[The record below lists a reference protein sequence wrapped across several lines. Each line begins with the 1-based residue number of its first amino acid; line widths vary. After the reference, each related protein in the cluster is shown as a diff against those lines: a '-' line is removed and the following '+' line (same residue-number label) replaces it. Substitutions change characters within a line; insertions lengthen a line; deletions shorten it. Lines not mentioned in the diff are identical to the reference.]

1 MTTFENKCYI
11 LSDLWM
17 NYRNDDN
24 LKDFIWYND
33 IGLPLS
39 YMLSEDIVESTPE
52 AIKLVDE
59 TFDLLLAAVESDD
72 TGFDSLDEI
81 LSLLS

>member
-17 NYRNDDN
+17 NYRSEDN

-39 YMLSEDIVESTPE
+39 YMLSEEIVQSTPE
-52 AIKLVDE
+52 AMKLVDE
-59 TFDLLLAAVESDD
+59 TFDLLLAAVESEDK
-72 TGFDSLDEI
+72 GFDSLDEI

>member
-24 LKDFIWYND
+24 LKDFIWSND

-39 YMLSEDIVESTPE
+39 YMLSEDIVQSTPE

-59 TFDLLLAAVESDD
+59 TFDLLLAAVESEDN
-72 TGFDSLDEI
+72 GFDSLDEI

>member
-17 NYRNDDN
+17 NYRSEDN

-39 YMLSEDIVESTPE
+39 YMLSEDIVQSTPE
-52 AIKLVDE
+52 AMKLVEE
-59 TFDLLLAAVESDD
+59 TFDLLLAAVESEDK
-72 TGFDSLDEI
+72 GFDSLDEI

>member
-1 MTTFENKCYI
+1 
-11 LSDLWM
+11 M

-39 YMLSEDIVESTPE
+39 YMLSEDIVQSTPE

-59 TFDLLLAAVESDD
+59 TFDLLLAAVESEDN
-72 TGFDSLDEI
+72 GFDSLDEI

>member
-1 MTTFENKCYI
+1 
-11 LSDLWM
+11 M
-17 NYRNDDN
+17 NYRSEDN

-39 YMLSEDIVESTPE
+39 YMLSEEIVQSTPE
-52 AIKLVDE
+52 AMKLVDE
-59 TFDLLLAAVESDD
+59 TFDLLLAAVESEDK
-72 TGFDSLDEI
+72 GFDSLDEI

>member
-17 NYRNDDN
+17 NYRSEDN

-39 YMLSEDIVESTPE
+39 YMLSEEIVQSTPE
-52 AIKLVDE
+52 AMKLVEE
-59 TFDLLLAAVESDD
+59 TFDLLLAAVESEDK
-72 TGFDSLDEI
+72 GFDSLDEI